1 MIRSI
6 NRRIILAHT
15 LVMLIATGMIL
26 VALNVM
32 TGEAVSSL
40 HSSSMEKQ
48 AETLSYLLRN
58 DPARP
63 AQGNLALSLPHP
75 LDDIY
80 SETYGRYF
88 YAVLSEDGKVLIS
101 SLPGRAAVFPIDRT
115 RGTGRVMTSRGA
127 VEVEGV
133 SHKIERDG
141 RTYYFQVGENLAH
154 QDVFFDDFMTAFSK
168 IVMWIVLPLMLL
180 VIGLDVLVFRAAL
193 EPIREASREAEAIS
207 GRNVSGR
214 ISHER
219 LPTEMIPL
227 VKSAN
232 NAFERLEQAYRSQ
245 QNFNSDAAH
254 EMRTPLAILRAQVEN
269 VSDPALRQKLLPTID
284 HVAHILSQLLQ
295 LSETETAA
303 VALEDVDLH
312 AVAVSAVEYMAPLII
327 DQNRMIELVGASG
340 PVKIRGQYELL
351 FRALRNLIEN
361 AARHTPEGSCITVG
375 VEADGTLWV
384 ADQGSGVPIEARDLI
399 FERFWRGDR
408 NATGRSGI
416 GLAIVKRIADLHG
429 ARIEVGD
436 VEPQGAVFTLHFP
449 PVESSGSATA

>member
-6 NRRIILAHT
+6 NRRIVLAHT
-15 LVMLIATGMIL
+15 LVMLIATSMIL

-58 DPARP
+58 DPGKP
-63 AQGNLALSLPHP
+63 TQGNLALSLPHP
-75 LDDIY
+75 LDDVY
-80 SETYGRYF
+80 SESYGRYF
-88 YAVLSEDGKVLIS
+88 YAVLSEEGKVLIS
-101 SLPGRAAVFPIDRT
+101 SLPGRAAVFPLDRA
-115 RGTGRVMTSRGA
+115 RGVSRVITSRGA
-127 VEVEGV
+127 VDVEGV

-141 RTYYFQVGENLAH
+141 RIYYFQVGENLAH

-180 VIGLDVLVFRAAL
+180 VIGLDVVVFRAAL
-193 EPIREASREAEAIS
+193 EPLREASREAEAIS
-207 GRNVSGR
+207 GRNLSGR

-227 VKSAN
+227 VKATN

-245 QNFNSDAAH
+245 QHFNSDAAH

-269 VSDPALRQKLLPTID
+269 ASDPALRRQLLPTID

-295 LSETETAA
+295 LSETEMAA

-312 AVAVSAVEYMAPLII
+312 AVAMSVVEYMAPLII
-327 DQNRMIELVGASG
+327 DQNRMIELAGEPG
-340 PVKIRGQYELL
+340 PVIIGGQYELI

-361 AARHTPEGSCITVG
+361 ATRHTPEGSCVTVS
-375 VEADGTLWV
+375 VEADGTLRV
-384 ADQGSGVPIEARDLI
+384 ADEGDGVPVEARELI

-408 NATGRSGI
+408 NAAGRSGI
-416 GLAIVKRIADLHG
+416 GLAIVKKIAELHG
-429 ARIEVGD
+429 AEVEVGD
-436 VEPQGAVFTLHFP
+436 NKPRGAVFSLHFP
-449 PVESSGSATA
+449 LKANVS